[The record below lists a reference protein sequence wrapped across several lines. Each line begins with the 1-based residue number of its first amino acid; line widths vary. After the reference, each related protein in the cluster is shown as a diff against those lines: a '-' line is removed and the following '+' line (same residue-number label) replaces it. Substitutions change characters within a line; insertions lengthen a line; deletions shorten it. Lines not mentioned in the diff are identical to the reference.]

1 MQKSVDV
8 QMTEKKMPM
17 IIVMMTT
24 MKLVMTMAATM
35 MTTATMMR
43 MAVHQSADNWD
54 RDGWRPVAGAQGAQS
69 CKSPFPHHGNILAVF
84 KEMSKP

>member
-1 MQKSVDV
+1 MVQKSVDV
-8 QMTEKKMPM
+8 QMTEKKMPV
-17 IIVMMTT
+17 IIMMMT
-24 MKLVMTMAATM
+24 TMAATM

-69 CKSPFPHHGNILAVF
+69 CKSPYPHHGQILAVF
-84 KEMSKP
+84 KEMRKS

>member
-1 MQKSVDV
+1 MVQKSVNV

-24 MKLVMTMAATM
+24 MKLVMTMA
-35 MTTATMMR
+35 TMMR

-54 RDGWRPVAGAQGAQS
+54 RDGWRPGPGAQGAQS
-69 CKSPFPHHGNILAVF
+69 CKSPYPHHGQILAVF
-84 KEMSKP
+84 KEMRKS